1 MIKEIDMG
9 NVIDFQKKK
18 EEKDKK
24 EEARLFGNILK
35 EINHLLPKKQNKNT
49 EDTEDPPPGAA

>member
-1 MIKEIDMG
+1 MG

-35 EINHLLPKKQNKNT
+35 EINHLLPKKQNKNP